1 MKKKNLQI
9 EVWMLFIKEVQGLPS
24 THISV
29 ISALLA
35 SYSDL
40 GIFVP
45 FVLELVLELVSYM

>member
-1 MKKKNLQI
+1 
-9 EVWMLFIKEVQGLPS
+9 MLFIKEVQGLPS

-29 ISALLA
+29 ISVLLA

-45 FVLELVLELVSYM
+45 FVLELVLELVSHM